1 MMTAGF
7 QSYNTFMGGYDT
19 AGFSDP
25 PDPEGEYLFSA
36 L

>member
-1 MMTAGF
+1 
-7 QSYNTFMGGYDT
+7 MGGYDT